1 MQDQLNASEC
11 SKYLKALGDPE
22 RLRIVECLQAG
33 PKTVGELSRQL
44 ESAIANVSHHLK
56 QLRFAGLVRN
66 ERQGRNIVYS
76 LSPEFAGRAG
86 KLPLKTLEFGCCRI
100 ELGKK

>member
-22 RLRIVECLQAG
+22 RLKIIECLQEG
-33 PKTVGELSRQL
+33 PKSVGDLSKQL
-44 ESAIANVSHHLK
+44 KSAIANVSHHLK

-76 LSPEFAGRAG
+76 LSPEFAGRNG
-86 KLPLKTLEFGCCRI
+86 RTPLKTLEFGCCRI